1 MTLWLTQAKNGG
13 VNGDGMVTF
22 TTADGETFE
31 YPCLQKITADIA
43 KGDDA
48 RQDLAMFFGGTFG
61 PNETLGQ
68 YTTVADIQYDPSQ
81 SFAKAI
87 TAPQATAVITILKNG
102 SPWGTITFNAGST
115 VGVISIPAPVQTRGE
130 ELRFVAPATYDQA
143 FTGVSATLAG
153 AI

>member
-13 VNGDGMVTF
+13 INSDGMVTF
-22 TTADGETFE
+22 TTVAGQTFS
-31 YPCLQKITADIA
+31 YPCLQKITADMA
-43 KGDDA
+43 RGDDA
-48 RQDLAMFFGGTFG
+48 RQDLAVSFGGTFG
-61 PNETLGQ
+61 SNEILGQ
-68 YTTVADIQYDPSQ
+68 YTAAANATYDVSQ

-87 TAPQATAVITILKNG
+87 TAPTSTAVITILKDG
-102 SPWGTITFNAGST
+102 LPWGTITFNSGVT
-115 VGVISIPAPVQTRGE
+115 VGTISIPIPTQNRGE